1 MESRVPTQCYKRD
14 LIWTILMLHSGV
26 CCEGSLPPIDCYA
39 LVDNHIIQLPSAH
52 SVYASYNHT
61 IQLWTLD
68 NKMGKMCHVSI
79 SNFSQPVGSTK
90 QLPTF
95 SPGNRQW
102 EPDSTSG
109 IDLHLLVALRNDAVI
124 KMILNVKTGVSVHV
138 KILLVSLQMVKHTG
152 DFGLCIQP
160 LCCMSSQS
168 ERSEFYITVK
178 WMKLKCECPGA
189 REWACAPHACYRVAA
204 CPMYAVAFCFHWY
217 QSIIPMCV
225 KQSAPTLN
233 RTCKTFFPF
242 LFQRT
247 FPCVGFIITCIKFLG
262 CNVSAFHV

>member
-1 MESRVPTQCYKRD
+1 MWASYLKKIASFILESRVPTQCYKRD

-68 NKMGKMCHVSI
+68 NKMGKMCHVYI

-124 KMILNVKTGVSVHV
+124 KNDTECENRCICSCENIACFTPNGKTHWWLRFMHSTLMLYVVSV
-138 KILLVSLQMVKHTG
+138 
-152 DFGLCIQP
+152 
-160 LCCMSSQS
+160 
-168 ERSEFYITVK
+168 
-178 WMKLKCECPGA
+178 
-189 REWACAPHACYRVAA
+189 WAQWVLY
-204 CPMYAVAFCFHWY
+204 Y
-217 QSIIPMCV
+217 
-225 KQSAPTLN
+225 
-233 RTCKTFFPF
+233 CKMNE
-242 LFQRT
+242 
-247 FPCVGFIITCIKFLG
+247 V
-262 CNVSAFHV
+262 

>member
-1 MESRVPTQCYKRD
+1 
-14 LIWTILMLHSGV
+14 
-26 CCEGSLPPIDCYA
+26 
-39 LVDNHIIQLPSAH
+39 
-52 SVYASYNHT
+52 
-61 IQLWTLD
+61 
-68 NKMGKMCHVSI
+68 MGKMCHVSI

-95 SPGNRQW
+95 SPGNRQS

-124 KMILNVKTGVSVHV
+124 KMILNVETGVSVHV

-242 LFQRT
+242 LFFFREH
-247 FPCVGFIITCIKFLG
+247 
-262 CNVSAFHV
+262 FHVLGLS

>member
-1 MESRVPTQCYKRD
+1 
-14 LIWTILMLHSGV
+14 
-26 CCEGSLPPIDCYA
+26 
-39 LVDNHIIQLPSAH
+39 
-52 SVYASYNHT
+52 
-61 IQLWTLD
+61 
-68 NKMGKMCHVSI
+68 MGKMCHVSI

-95 SPGNRQW
+95 SPGNRQS

-178 WMKLKCECPGA
+178 
-189 REWACAPHACYRVAA
+189 
-204 CPMYAVAFCFHWY
+204 
-217 QSIIPMCV
+217 
-225 KQSAPTLN
+225 
-233 RTCKTFFPF
+233 
-242 LFQRT
+242 
-247 FPCVGFIITCIKFLG
+247 
-262 CNVSAFHV
+262 